1 MPAPPGQLTGDAAD
15 TPWQTP
21 TPDRIVSYAN
31 HAAQYQEV
39 AVRSAAPG
47 QLVVMVY
54 DHLLLNLRRARMAL
68 TQGDADLRITSFDR
82 ARQALGELLAT
93 LDHEQGGE
101 MARQLNA
108 LYTFILGELTDLGLH
123 PEMERLDRVTGIV
136 AELRDAFAT
145 IAQNPAAR
153 EVA

>member
-1 MPAPPGQLTGDAAD
+1 M
-15 TPWQTP
+15 
-21 TPDRIVSYAN
+21 SYAN

-54 DHLLLNLRRARMAL
+54 DHLLLNLRRARLAVVE
-68 TQGDADLRITSFDR
+68 GNIELRMTSLDR

-93 LDHEQGGE
+93 LDHERGGE
-101 MARQLNA
+101 VAGQLSA
-108 LYTFILGELTDLGLH
+108 LYTFIFGELADLGLH
-123 PEMERLDRVTGIV
+123 PDAERLDRLAGIV
-136 AELRDAFAT
+136 SELRDAFAT
-145 IAQNPAAR
+145 VAQHPDAR

>member
-1 MPAPPGQLTGDAAD
+1 M
-15 TPWQTP
+15 
-21 TPDRIVSYAN
+21 SYAN

-54 DHLLLNLRRARMAL
+54 DHLLLNLRRARIAV
-68 TQGDADLRITSFDR
+68 TQDNADLRINSFDR

-101 MARQLNA
+101 MAGQLNA

>member
-1 MPAPPGQLTGDAAD
+1 MMTLGGQLCAVAAD
-15 TPWQTP
+15 TPWQTS
-21 TPDRIVSYAN
+21 TSDAIVSYAN

-54 DHLLLNLRRARMAL
+54 DHLLLNLRRARLSIEQNNM
-68 TQGDADLRITSFDR
+68 DLRLTSFDR
-82 ARQALGELLAT
+82 ARQALGELMST

-101 MARQLNA
+101 MAGQLNA
-108 LYTFILGELTDLGLH
+108 LYTFVLGELADLGLH
-123 PEMERLDRVTGIV
+123 PEIGRLERVTLIMN
-136 AELRDAFAT
+136 ELREAFAT
-145 IAQNPAAR
+145 VGQHPAVR

>member
-1 MPAPPGQLTGDAAD
+1 M
-15 TPWQTP
+15 
-21 TPDRIVSYAN
+21 SYAN

-54 DHLLLNLRRARMAL
+54 DHLLLNLRRARL
-68 TQGDADLRITSFDR
+68 SVVQGDVELRITSFER
-82 ARQALGELLAT
+82 ARQALGELLST

-101 MARQLNA
+101 MALQLDA
-108 LYTFILGELTDLGLH
+108 LYTFVLGELTDLGLR
-123 PEMERLDRVTGIV
+123 PELDRLDRITAIV
-136 AELRDAFAT
+136 AELRDAFA
-145 IAQNPAAR
+145 AVVQGQVAL

>member
-1 MPAPPGQLTGDAAD
+1 
-15 TPWQTP
+15 
-21 TPDRIVSYAN
+21 VSYAN

-54 DHLLLNLRRARMAL
+54 DHLLLNLRRARL
-68 TQGDADLRITSFDR
+68 SIEQGNVDLRLTSFDR
-82 ARQALGELLAT
+82 ARQALGELLST
-93 LDHEQGGE
+93 LDLEQGGE

-108 LYTFILGELTDLGLH
+108 LYTFVLAELTDLGLN
-123 PEMERLDRVTGIV
+123 PEPGRLERVTRIMS
-136 AELRDAFAT
+136 ELREAFAT
-145 IAQNPAAR
+145 VSQHPAVR

>member
-1 MPAPPGQLTGDAAD
+1 M
-15 TPWQTP
+15 
-21 TPDRIVSYAN
+21 SYAN

-54 DHLLLNLRRARMAL
+54 DHLLLNLRRARMSVE
-68 TQGDADLRITSFDR
+68 QGNVDLRLTSFDR
-82 ARQALGELLAT
+82 ARQALGELMAT

-101 MARQLNA
+101 MAGQLNA
-108 LYTFILGELTDLGLH
+108 LYTFLLAELTDLGMR
-123 PEMERLDRVTGIV
+123 PDVSRLDRVIGIA
-136 AELRDAFAT
+136 AELREAFAA
-145 IAQNPAAR
+145 IVQHPAAR